1 MLAAIVRGSLAH
13 PKIVTALSLLIA
25 LLGAGALLSARL
37 DVFPDFAPPHVLVQA
52 EAPGLDA
59 TQVESLVTR
68 PLEDLLAGAE
78 NVAAVRSTSSQG
90 LAAIQVVFGRNSDPY
105 LQRQVITERLADASA
120 LLPAGVSPPQLS
132 PLSSSMEYLLHFGF
146 TSERLSPLELRDLVR
161 WTIKPQILAV
171 PGVAQAQIFG
181 GDVRERQLW
190 VDPAKLD
197 GAGLTLEDVFE
208 AARRG
213 TQMTGGGY
221 LETPT
226 QRIVLQAQAPGASV
240 AALGQTLIASHGG
253 VPVRIADV
261 AEVRDGAAPR
271 FGDAIIGGQPGILVE
286 TSTQYG
292 ANTLDVT
299 RDLEHRLEVLA
310 PALEQHGV
318 KYHPALLRPASF
330 IESAIAKLRNSLLIG
345 ALLVVALLLVTLRD
359 WRGALI
365 SFSAIPVSLLATVWI
380 LGMWGLS
387 LNTMSLGG
395 LVVALGVVVDDAVI
409 DVENITRRRRGART
423 RGGMRQLLL
432 AASLEVRRP
441 VFYATAAVAVA
452 FLPILMLSGLQGAF
466 FRPLATA
473 FLLAVGLSLL
483 VAMSATP
490 ALCALLMQ
498 DDVPAP
504 EPGWLRRAK
513 LWQQRVIAALAPRAP
528 LVLALLLL
536 SGLLGLALLPV
547 LGARLLPDFRE
558 NYLIAHAALRPGIS
572 LEETSRVGQRIA
584 ARLAALPGVK
594 SVAEQIG
601 RAENGQDPDAPNKSE
616 FEIQLDPVQGVT
628 TAQMEARVRAVF
640 EAFPNQLVEI
650 YSVLAERIGE
660 TLSGEVS
667 PFFVSV
673 FGPDLDVD
681 DKVAGAI
688 AAVLKQ
694 WPQSGAVHLE
704 VPPRQPELE
713 IRLREDQLALY
724 GLQAAEVLGMLNAAY
739 HGTVVAQLNQ
749 SDRGVPVVVRLAG
762 AGATPADVGALML
775 RGAGGARVPLGAV
788 AELTMVSARSLVEH
802 EDGLRRQV
810 VVANPSGADQAGYAR
825 KAQAAIDAHVKL
837 PPNVYLRYG
846 GAAPEQAAAA
856 RELIWHSL
864 AALILIVLLLA
875 LAFGHS
881 RHVLLV
887 LAALPSTLIGGVIAV
902 ALTGGTLSLGAMV
915 GFVALFGMAARNTIL
930 LISHYEHLVSTE
942 GQPWGLATALRGA
955 EERLTPVLLTA
966 LLTALALLPV
976 ALQSREAGHEIEG
989 PMAIVILGGL
999 VSSTFVSLI
1008 LVPPLAARWLRAA
1021 A

>member
-1 MLAAIVRGSLAH
+1 MLATIVRGSLAN
-13 PKIVTALSLLIA
+13 PRIVTALSLLGA
-25 LLGAGALLSARL
+25 LLGVGALLTARL
-37 DVFPDFAPPHVLVQA
+37 DVFPDFAPPHLLVQA

-59 TQVESLVTR
+59 TQVEAMVTR

-78 NVAAVRSTSSQG
+78 NVAVVRSTSSQG
-90 LAAIQVVFGRNSDPY
+90 LGALRVVFGRDSDPY
-105 LQRQVITERLADASA
+105 LQRQLVAERLADASA
-120 LLPAGVSPPQLS
+120 LLPAGAGPPLLS

-146 TSERLSPLELRDLVR
+146 TSDRLSPLELRDLIR
-161 WTIKPQILAV
+161 WSIKPQLLAV
-171 PGVAQAQIFG
+171 PGIAQAQIFG

-190 VDPAKLD
+190 IDPLKLD
-197 GAGLTLEDVFE
+197 AFGVTLEEVAE

-221 LETPT
+221 LETAT
-226 QRIVLQAQAPGASV
+226 QRIVLRAQAPGDSL
-240 AALGQTLIASHGG
+240 AALEQAVVITHGDA
-253 VPVRIADV
+253 PVRIGDIAQ
-261 AEVRDGAAPR
+261 VRDGAAPR

-292 ANTLDVT
+292 ANTLEVT
-299 RDLEHRLEVLA
+299 RALEHRLQALVPELA
-310 PALEQHGV
+310 RRGV
-318 KYHPALLRPASF
+318 EYHAALLRPASF
-330 IESAIAKLRNSLLIG
+330 IESAIAKLRNSLAVG
-345 ALLVVALLLVTLRD
+345 AALVVVLLLVTLRD

-365 SFSAIPVSLLATVWI
+365 SFGAIPVSLLATVWI
-380 LGMWGLS
+380 LSLGGLS

-409 DVENITRRRRGART
+409 DVENVTRRRRGAAPGT
-423 RGGMRQLLL
+423 NLGALLL
-432 AASLEVRRP
+432 EASLEVRRP

-473 FLLAVGLSLL
+473 FLLAVALSLL

-498 DDVPAP
+498 HYRPRAEP
-504 EPGWLRRAK
+504 EWLRRLK
-513 LWQQRVIAALAPRAP
+513 RWQQAAIRALAPRAP
-528 LVLALLLL
+528 AVLAAILL
-536 SGLLGLALLPV
+536 SGAAGLALLPV

-572 LEETSRVGQRIA
+572 LLETSRVGERIA
-584 ARLAALPGVK
+584 ERLAAIGGVR

-616 FEIQLDPVQGVT
+616 FEIQLDPARTQT
-628 TAQMEARVRAVF
+628 TAQLEARVRAVF
-640 EAFPNQLVEI
+640 DQFPNQLVEI

-660 TLSGEVS
+660 TLSGEVA

-681 DKVAGAI
+681 DQVAGEI
-688 AAVLKQ
+688 AALLRQ
-694 WPQSGAVHLE
+694 WRQSGTVRLG
-704 VPPRQPELE
+704 VPPRQPELQV
-713 IRLREDQLALY
+713 RLEPERLSLY
-724 GLQAAEVLGMLNAAY
+724 GLQAADVLSTLNAAY
-739 HGTVVAQLNQ
+739 HGTVIAQLNQ
-749 SDRGVPVVVRLAG
+749 ADRSVPVVVRIAG
-762 AGATPADVGALML
+762 AGATPDDLRDLHLRGRDGAL
-775 RGAGGARVPLGAV
+775 VPLAAV
-788 AELTMVSARSLVEH
+788 ASLAMVSSRSLIEH

-810 VVANPSGADQAGYAR
+810 VVASPTTSDQAGFAR
-825 KAQAAIDAHVKL
+825 AAQQAIATHVKL

-846 GAAPEQAAAA
+846 GTAPAQAAAA
-856 RELIWHSL
+856 RELLWHSA
-864 AALILIVLLLA
+864 AALVLIVLLLA
-875 LAFGHS
+875 LAFGQS

-887 LAALPSTLIGGVIAV
+887 LAALPSTLIGGVAAV
-902 ALTGGTLSLGAMV
+902 ALSGGTLSLGAMV

-930 LISHYEHLVSTE
+930 LISHYEHLITVE
-942 GQPWGLATALRGA
+942 GAPWGLATALRGA

-976 ALQSREAGHEIEG
+976 ALQSREPGHEIEG

-999 VSSTFVSLI
+999 ISSTFVSLV
-1008 LVPPLAARWLRAA
+1008 LVPPLAARWLHRG
-1021 A
+1021 

>member
-1 MLAAIVRGSLAH
+1 M
-13 PKIVTALSLLIA
+13 
-25 LLGAGALLSARL
+25 
-37 DVFPDFAPPHVLVQA
+37 
-52 EAPGLDA
+52 
-59 TQVESLVTR
+59 
-68 PLEDLLAGAE
+68 
-78 NVAAVRSTSSQG
+78 
-90 LAAIQVVFGRNSDPY
+90 
-105 LQRQVITERLADASA
+105 
-120 LLPAGVSPPQLS
+120 
-132 PLSSSMEYLLHFGF
+132 
-146 TSERLSPLELRDLVR
+146 
-161 WTIKPQILAV
+161 
-171 PGVAQAQIFG
+171 
-181 GDVRERQLW
+181 RE
-190 VDPAKLD
+190 
-197 GAGLTLEDVFE
+197 
-208 AARRG
+208 
-213 TQMTGGGY
+213 
-221 LETPT
+221 
-226 QRIVLQAQAPGASV
+226 
-240 AALGQTLIASHGG
+240 
-253 VPVRIADV
+253 
-261 AEVRDGAAPR
+261 
-271 FGDAIIGGQPGILVE
+271 
-286 TSTQYG
+286 
-292 ANTLDVT
+292 
-299 RDLEHRLEVLA
+299 
-310 PALEQHGV
+310 
-318 KYHPALLRPASF
+318 
-330 IESAIAKLRNSLLIG
+330 
-345 ALLVVALLLVTLRD
+345 
-359 WRGALI
+359 
-365 SFSAIPVSLLATVWI
+365 
-380 LGMWGLS
+380 
-387 LNTMSLGG
+387 
-395 LVVALGVVVDDAVI
+395 
-409 DVENITRRRRGART
+409 
-423 RGGMRQLLL
+423 LLL

-498 DDVPAP
+498 DYAPAA
-504 EPGWLRRAK
+504 EPDWLRRAK
-513 LWQQRVIAALAPRAP
+513 LWQQRVIAALAPRAQ

-558 NYLIAHAALRPGIS
+558 NYLIAHAALRPGIA

-584 ARLAALPGVK
+584 ARLAAVPGVK

-616 FEIQLDPVQGVT
+616 FEIQLDPAQGLT
-628 TAQMEARVRAVF
+628 TAQMETRVRAVF

-681 DKVAGAI
+681 DKVAGEI

-694 WPQSGAVHLE
+694 WPQSGTVHLE
-704 VPPRQPELE
+704 VPPRQPELQ
-713 IRLREDQLALY
+713 IRLREEELALY

-749 SDRGVPVVVRLAG
+749 SDRGVPVVVRLSD

-775 RGAGGARVPLGAV
+775 RGRDGARVPLSAV

-810 VVANPSGADQAGYAR
+810 VVANPTGADQAGYAR
-825 KAQAAIDAHVKL
+825 RAQAAIGSHVRL

-930 LISHYEHLVSTE
+930 LISRYEHLVSVE
-942 GQPWGLATALRGA
+942 DQPWGLATALRGA
-955 EERLTPVLLTA
+955 EGRLTPVLLTA

-1021 A
+1021 R

>member
-13 PKIVTALSLLIA
+13 PRIVTALSLLIA
-25 LLGAGALLSARL
+25 LLGAAALLNARL

-78 NVAAVRSTSSQG
+78 NVEAVRSTSSQG

-120 LLPAGVSPPQLS
+120 LLPGGVSPPQLS

-146 TSERLSPLELRDLVR
+146 TSERLTPLELRDLVR

-181 GDVRERQLW
+181 GDARERQLW
-190 VDPAKLD
+190 IDPAKLD
-197 GAGLTLEDVFE
+197 AAALTLEEVSE

-226 QRIVLQAQAPGASV
+226 QRIVLQVQAPGGTLE
-240 AALGQTLIASHGG
+240 ALRQTVIATRGG
-253 VPVRIADV
+253 VPLRIADV

-271 FGDAIIGGQPGILVE
+271 FGDAIIDGRPGILVE

-299 RDLEHRLEVLA
+299 RDLEHRLQVLA
-310 PALEQHGV
+310 PALAQRGV
-318 KYHPALLRPASF
+318 QYHPALLRPASF

-345 ALLVVALLLVTLRD
+345 AVLVVVLLLVTLRD

-365 SFSAIPVSLLATVWI
+365 SFSAIPVSLLAAVWI
-380 LGMWGLS
+380 LSTWGLS

-409 DVENITRRRRGART
+409 DVENITRRRRTARAGVSMGT
-423 RGGMRQLLL
+423 LLL
-432 AASLEVRRP
+432 DASLEVRRP

-452 FLPILMLSGLQGAF
+452 FLPIAMLSGLQGAF
-466 FRPLATA
+466 FRPLATS
-473 FLLAVGLSLL
+473 FLLAVALSLL

-498 DDVPAP
+498 DYAP
-504 EPGWLRRAK
+504 RAEPSWLRRCK
-513 LWQQRVIAALAPRAP
+513 SWQQRAIARLAPHAR
-528 LVLALLLL
+528 LVLAFVLV
-536 SGLLGLALLPV
+536 SGLAGLALLPL

-572 LEETSRVGQRIA
+572 LQETSRVGQRIA
-584 ARLAALPGVK
+584 TRLAAIPGVK

-616 FEIQLDPVQGVT
+616 FEIQLDPVQGLT
-628 TAQMEARVRAVF
+628 TAQLEARVRAVF

-681 DKVAGAI
+681 DKVAGDI

-694 WPQSGAVHLE
+694 WPQSGSVHLE
-704 VPPRQPELE
+704 VPPRQPELQ

-724 GLQAAEVLGMLNAAY
+724 GLQAAEVLGVLNAAY

-749 SDRGVPVVVRLAG
+749 SDRGVPVVVRLTG
-762 AGATPADVGALML
+762 AGTTPSDVGALVL
-775 RGAGGARVPLGAV
+775 RGRDGARVPLNAV

-810 VVANPSGADQAGYAR
+810 VVANPTGADQAGYAR
-825 KAQAAIDAHVKL
+825 KAQAAIAAHVRL

-887 LAALPSTLIGGVIAV
+887 LAALPSTLIGGVLAV

-930 LISHYEHLVSTE
+930 LISHYEHLVSAE
-942 GQPWGLATALRGA
+942 GEPWGLATALRGA

-976 ALQSREAGHEIEG
+976 ALQAREAGHEIEG

-1008 LVPPLAARWLRAA
+1008 LVPPLAARWLRATP
-1021 A
+1021 

>member
-25 LLGAGALLSARL
+25 LLGAAALLNARL

-68 PLEDLLAGAE
+68 PLEDVLAGAE
-78 NVAAVRSTSSQG
+78 NVEAVRSTSSQG

-181 GDVRERQLW
+181 GDSRERQLW
-190 VDPAKLD
+190 VEPGKLD
-197 GAGLTLEDVFE
+197 AAGVTLEELFE

-226 QRIVLQAQAPGASV
+226 QRIVLQAQAPGASP
-240 AALGQTLIASHGG
+240 AALAQTVIATHGG
-253 VPVRIADV
+253 LPVRIGDV

-271 FGDAIIGGQPGILVE
+271 FGDAIIGGRPGILVE

-310 PALEQHGV
+310 PALAQHGV
-318 KYHPALLRPASF
+318 QYHPALLRPASF

-345 ALLVVALLLVTLRD
+345 AVLVVVLLLLTLRD

-380 LGMWGLS
+380 LTTWGLS

-409 DVENITRRRRGART
+409 DVENITRRRRIAYAGVSMRT
-423 RGGMRQLLL
+423 LLL
-432 AASLEVRRP
+432 EASLEVRRP

-498 DDVPAP
+498 DYAP
-504 EPGWLRRAK
+504 RVEPGWLRRCK
-513 LWQQRVIAALAPRAP
+513 RWQLRLISVLAPRAR
-528 LVLALLLL
+528 LVLALVLV

-572 LEETSRVGQRIA
+572 LAETSRVGQRIA
-584 ARLAALPGVK
+584 ARLAAIPGVK

-616 FEIQLDPVQGVT
+616 FEIQLDPARGLT
-628 TAQMEARVRAVF
+628 TAQLEERVRGVF
-640 EAFPNQLVEI
+640 DEFPNQLVEI

-681 DKVAGAI
+681 DRVAAQI
-688 AAVLKQ
+688 ADVLRQ
-694 WPQSGAVHLE
+694 WPQSGAVHLQ

-713 IRLREDQLALY
+713 VRMRDEQLALY
-724 GLQAAEVLGMLNAAY
+724 GLQAADVLGALNAAY
-739 HGTVVAQLNQ
+739 HGALVAQLNQ
-749 SDRGVPVVVRLAG
+749 SDRSVPVVVRMAG
-762 AGATPADVGALML
+762 AGATPEDVGALPL
-775 RGAGGARVPLGAV
+775 RSRDGTRVALAAV
-788 AELTMVSARSLVEH
+788 ATLSMVSARSLVEH

-810 VVANPSGADQAGYAR
+810 VVANPRTANQTGYAR
-825 KAQAAIDAHVKL
+825 AAQAAIAARVKL

-856 RELIWHSL
+856 RELAWHSL
-864 AALILIVLLLA
+864 AALVLIVLLLA

-930 LISHYEHLVSTE
+930 LISHYEHLVSVE
-942 GQPWGLATALRGA
+942 GQPWGLASALRGA

-976 ALQSREAGHEIEG
+976 ALQSREPGHEIEG
-989 PMAIVILGGL
+989 PMAVVILGGL
-999 VSSTFVSLI
+999 VSSTLVSLI
-1008 LVPPLAARWLRAA
+1008 LVPPLAARWLRP
-1021 A
+1021 